1 MPPMAE
7 TSVQRRLAAIL
18 AADVVGYSRLMGLD
32 EQGTRARFKAEFEDV
47 IVPAVEECGGRI
59 VKTMGDGFL
68 VEYGSIV
75 EAVRCSMEI
84 QDRLV
89 ERQKSR
95 QEDQKI
101 RLRIGVHV
109 GDVIIEDDDIH
120 GDGVNIA
127 ARLESLAEPEGIC
140 ISRAAFEQVRDKLPF
155 PFVDCG
161 EHALK
166 NISRPIHVYRIS
178 GGSVPKAPGRI
189 TRPASRRRR
198 TVAAIAAALI
208 VAVAGA
214 WFGLQHFISGSS
226 AGPPNLGT
234 PRLSIAVL
242 PFVNLS
248 GDESQNYF
256 ADALTDDI
264 TSDLSRI
271 SGSFVISRS
280 SAATYR
286 DHRIDAKRVADELN
300 VRYLLE
306 GTVRRSMTGVLVT
319 AALTDGKT
327 GQQLWSERYEKS
339 GGDIYTFQNEVTGRV
354 ARALNLELKEAVSR
368 QVWRRGSGNLDSI
381 DLALRAWAEIWNK
394 PQSPA
399 TNRAGLEYANRA
411 LELNPNNAEA
421 LGVATYAYARAAT
434 YGWDMSRAE
443 AIRKGLEAGERSL
456 ALDPDN
462 ADAVYGLG
470 FIQYAA
476 GATIKSLELMRRVI
490 ELNRNHAPAYFFT
503 GINLIR
509 LGKPREAI
517 EWVERAFRL
526 SPRDPLRSVW
536 YATIGRAQVLLNED
550 KKAIETAQKGIVAN
564 SNHPHNYAVLA
575 SAYAHLGEMDKATAA
590 LDELKRVLPNATVG
604 GYLSRMAGNEPVAI
618 NSYKRFVAGLRSAGL
633 AE

>member
-7 TSVQRRLAAIL
+7 ISVQRRLAAIL

-32 EQGTRARFKAEFEDV
+32 EQGTRTRFKAEFEDV
-47 IVPAVEECGGRI
+47 IVPAVEKCGGRI

-68 VEYGSIV
+68 VEYGSVV

-84 QDRLV
+84 QDQLV
-89 ERQKSR
+89 ERQKSQ
-95 QEDQKI
+95 QEEQKI

-109 GDVIIEDDDIH
+109 GDVIIEDGDIH

-140 ISRAAFEQVRDKLPF
+140 ISRAAFDQVRDKLPF

-161 EHALK
+161 EHTLK

-178 GGSVPKAPGRI
+178 GGSVPNESSRI
-189 TRPASRRRR
+189 TRRTNRR
-198 TVAAIAAALI
+198 TRNVLAIAAALI
-208 VAVAGA
+208 VAVASA
-214 WFGLQHFISGSS
+214 WLGLQQFVSGSS

-256 ADALTDDI
+256 ADALTEDI

-286 DHRIDAKRVADELN
+286 DQSIEAKRVADELN

-306 GTVRRSMTGVLVT
+306 GTVRRARSGVLVS
-319 AALTDGKT
+319 AALTDAKT
-327 GQQLWSERYEKS
+327 GQQLWSERYEKR
-339 GGDIYTFQNEVTGRV
+339 GGNIYTFQNEVTGRV
-354 ARALNLELKEAVSR
+354 ARALNLELKEAVSH
-368 QVWRRGSGNLDSI
+368 QASRRGGGNLDSI

-399 TNRAGLEYANRA
+399 TNRTGLEYANRA

-434 YGWDMSRAE
+434 YGWGMPRAE

-456 ALDPDN
+456 TVDPDN
-462 ADAVYGLG
+462 ADAVYALG
-470 FIQYAA
+470 FIHYAA

-503 GINLIR
+503 GVNLIR

-517 EWVERAFRL
+517 QWIERAFRL

-536 YATIGRAQVLLNED
+536 HAIIGRAQVLLNED
-550 KKAIETAQKGIVAN
+550 KQAIETAQKGVVAN
-564 SNHPHNYAVLA
+564 PNHPHNYAVLA
-575 SAYAHLGEMDKATAA
+575 SAYAHLGEMEKATAA
-590 LDELKRVLPNATVG
+590 LDELKRVLPNITAS
-604 GYLSRMAGNEPVAI
+604 GYLSQLASDDLVAI
-618 NSYKRFVAGLRSAGL
+618 KSYERLIVGLRNAGL
-633 AE
+633 AN

>member
-1 MPPMAE
+1 MQPMAE
-7 TSVQRRLAAIL
+7 MSVQRRLAAIL

-32 EQGTRARFKAEFEDV
+32 EQGTRARFKADFEDV
-47 IVPAVEECGGRI
+47 IAPAVVECGGRI

-68 VEYGSIV
+68 VEYGSVV
-75 EAVRCSMEI
+75 EAVRCSMDI

-89 ERQKSR
+89 DRQKSR
-95 QEDQKI
+95 KEDQKI
-101 RLRIGVHV
+101 KLRMGVHV
-109 GDVIIEDDDIH
+109 GDVIIEDEDIH
-120 GDGVNIA
+120 GEGVNIA

-166 NISRPIHVYRIS
+166 NISRPIHVYRIR
-178 GGSVPKAPGRI
+178 GGSEPNVSVGT
-189 TRPASRRRR
+189 TRQTDRDR
-198 TVAAIAAALI
+198 TNVTAIAAALI
-208 VAVAGA
+208 IAVAGA
-214 WFGLQHFISGSS
+214 WFGLQQFMSGSGD
-226 AGPPNLGT
+226 GPPNLGT

-256 ADALTDDI
+256 ADALTEDI

-286 DHRIDAKRVADELN
+286 DQKIEAKRIADELN

-306 GTVRRSMTGVLVT
+306 GTVRRAKSDVLVS

-327 GQQLWSERYEKS
+327 GQQLWSERYEKT
-339 GGDIYTFQNEVTGRV
+339 GDDIYTFQNEVTGRV
-354 ARALNLELKEAVSR
+354 ARALNLQLKEAGSR
-368 QVWRRGSGNLDSI
+368 QVSRRSGSNLDSM

-394 PQSPA
+394 PQSPS
-399 TNRAGLEYANRA
+399 TNRAGLELASRA
-411 LELNPNNAEA
+411 VELNPNNAEA
-421 LGVATYAYARAAT
+421 LGVAAYAYARAAT
-434 YGWDMSRAE
+434 YGWGMPRQE
-443 AIRKGLEAGERSL
+443 AIQKGLAAGERAL
-456 ALDPDN
+456 TLDPDN

-470 FIQYAA
+470 FIHYAA
-476 GATIKSLELMRRVI
+476 GATVRSLELMRRVI

-503 GINLIR
+503 GVNLIR

-517 EWVERAFRL
+517 EWIERAFKL

-536 YATIGRAQVLLNED
+536 YAIIGRAQVLLNED
-550 KKAIETAQKGIVAN
+550 RQAIQTAQKGVVAN

-575 SAYAHLGEMDKATAA
+575 SAYAHLGEKKKATGA
-590 LDELKRVLPNATVG
+590 LEDLRRVLPNITAG
-604 GYLSRMAGNEPVAI
+604 GYLSRLAGNDPVAI
-618 NSYKRFVAGLRSAGL
+618 KSYERFIVGLRNAGL
-633 AE
+633 AN

>member
-1 MPPMAE
+1 MLQTFAADLATSRLVMAHLSLVSLRKREHHHGWWLISPNAAGQTPQAYGKDMPPMAE
-7 TSVQRRLAAIL
+7 ISVQRRLTAIL

-47 IVPAVEECGGRI
+47 IAPAVEECGGRI

-95 QEDQKI
+95 PEDQKI

-109 GDVIIEDDDIH
+109 GDVIIEDGDIH

-178 GGSVPKAPGRI
+178 GGVLPNVSGRI
-189 TRPASRRRR
+189 TRRASRRTRI
-198 TVAAIAAALI
+198 VAAFAAALI

-214 WFGLQHFISGSS
+214 WFGLQQFISGSS

-248 GDESQNYF
+248 GDDGQNYF
-256 ADALTDDI
+256 ADALTEDI

-286 DHRIDAKRVADELN
+286 DQRIEAKRIADELN

-306 GTVRRSMTGVLVT
+306 GTVRRAKTGVLVT

-354 ARALNLELKEAVSR
+354 ARALNLELKEAVSG
-368 QVWRRGSGNLDSI
+368 QVSRRGSGNLDSI
-381 DLALRAWAEIWNK
+381 DLSLRAWAEIWNK

-443 AIRKGLEAGERSL
+443 AIQKGLETGERSL
-456 ALDPDN
+456 TLDPDN

-470 FIQYAA
+470 FIHYAA

-490 ELNRNHAPAYFFT
+490 ELNRNHATAYFFT
-503 GINLIR
+503 GVNLIR

-517 EWVERAFRL
+517 QWIERAFRL

-536 YATIGRAQVLLNED
+536 YAIIGRAQVVLND
-550 KKAIETAQKGIVAN
+550 DRQAI
-564 SNHPHNYAVLA
+564 
-575 SAYAHLGEMDKATAA
+575 
-590 LDELKRVLPNATVG
+590 
-604 GYLSRMAGNEPVAI
+604 
-618 NSYKRFVAGLRSAGL
+618 
-633 AE
+633 